1 MSSIIGLLALA
12 IGLVSIICWIKVLI
26 VIFNKAGVGLGILG
40 IICPIFTFIWGW
52 VKNAEYGLKKIM
64 LIWTIATGA
73 SFVLN
78 VVAGATM
85 AASPEFQKA
94 MNEAM
99 QKASQKQ

>member
-1 MSSIIGLLALA
+1 MGNIISLLALA
-12 IGLVSIICWIKVLI
+12 IGVVSIICWIKVLI

-52 VKNAEYGLKKIM
+52 VKNAEYNLKKIM

-78 VVAGATM
+78 ILAGATM
-85 AASPEFQKA
+85 VASPDFQKA
-94 MNEAM
+94 MNDAAKAA
-99 QKASQKQ
+99 QKP